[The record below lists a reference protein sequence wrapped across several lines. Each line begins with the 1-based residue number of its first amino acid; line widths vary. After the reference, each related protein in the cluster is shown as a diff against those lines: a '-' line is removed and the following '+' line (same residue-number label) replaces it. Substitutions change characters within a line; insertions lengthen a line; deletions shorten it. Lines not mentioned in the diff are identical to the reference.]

1 MKLLIFSDIHSDL
14 RTLHRLME
22 TEADYYIAAG
32 DLVSWGRGL
41 DAAGE
46 VMKPKADKVW
56 VIPGNHESVRDIEQ
70 FCAKFAFNNLHAN
83 SFEADGFHVAGL
95 GCSNPTPFNTPGE
108 YSEGELSTRLQAF
121 AELRPLILVCH
132 APPKN
137 TPLDRVKDGMHFG
150 SDSVGQFI
158 ADNQPVRFFCG
169 HIHEAEGITAVLGET
184 VGLNVGKRG
193 FLLDLAT
200 LKR

>member
-14 RTLHRLME
+14 RTLQRLMDV
-22 TEADYYIAAG
+22 EADYYIAAG

-41 DAAGE
+41 DAAAA
-46 VMKPKADKVW
+46 VMKPKAGKVW
-56 VIPGNHESVRDIEQ
+56 VIPGNHESVRDMAMFSE
-70 FCAKFAFNNLHAN
+70 KFGFHNLHEQ

-108 YSEGELSTRLQAF
+108 YSEAELSEKLQPF
-121 AELRPLILVCH
+121 ASLKPLVLICH
-132 APPKN
+132 CPPRN
-137 TPLDRVKDGMHFG
+137 TPLDRVSESMHFG
-150 SDSVGQFI
+150 SESVGKFI
-158 ADNQPVRFFCG
+158 GANQPVRFFCG
-169 HIHEAEGITAVLGET
+169 HIHEAEGVTAMLGET